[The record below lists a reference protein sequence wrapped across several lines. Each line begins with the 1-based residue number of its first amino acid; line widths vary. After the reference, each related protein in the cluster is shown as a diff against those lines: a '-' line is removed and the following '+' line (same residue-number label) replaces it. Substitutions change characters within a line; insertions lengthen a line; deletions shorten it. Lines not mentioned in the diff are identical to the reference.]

1 MTGMNAMPASAELGF
16 SNPLGRAAL
25 GSLSW
30 SKEEGER
37 LRLAVI
43 TLVALLLFIP
53 LALYIPTLDVPA
65 PEREKAEVLPPQLAK
80 LIVEPK
86 VTEKPKV
93 IEPPKSIEKN
103 KPIEKPDPK
112 PVEDKATPKPKPTEP
127 VAKPIPK
134 PITKPAP
141 VKPSPKPTSQAV
153 EKARETASRS
163 GLLTMKD
170 RLASMRKPAPKAA
183 PVIQA
188 NTGDAGSSASD
199 PKTRDQTQ
207 PGGDVLQGSGGVK
220 DVQASTQAQAKVAGH
235 EVRQVAAPKQAEPA
249 VASAPAPKQKPAVGE
264 RPMSNIRQVFDSG
277 KTALYSLYQRELRK
291 DPTLAGKVLLELVI
305 EPDGS
310 VSACKVV
317 SSELGNP
324 ALAQKIALR
333 VRLFNFG
340 TDNVEARKVRFPI
353 DFLPG

>member
-1 MTGMNAMPASAELGF
+1 MTSMNAMPASAEFGF
-16 SNPLGRAAL
+16 TNPLGRAAL
-25 GSLSW
+25 ASLSW

-43 TLVALLLFIP
+43 TVVALLVFIP

-65 PEREKAEVLPPQLAK
+65 PERETAEALPPQLAK

-86 VTEKPKV
+86 AIENTKVVAPSKPVEKPK
-93 IEPPKSIEKN
+93 
-103 KPIEKPDPK
+103 PIAKPDPK
-112 PVEDKATPKPKPTEP
+112 PVENKAPLEPKPAQPEARP
-127 VAKPIPK
+127 APK
-134 PITKPAP
+134 PVLEKSTPR
-141 VKPSPKPTSQAV
+141 PTRQTV
-153 EKARETASRS
+153 EKARETASRT

-170 RLASMRKPAPKAA
+170 RLASMRKPKPKAV

-188 NTGDAGSSASD
+188 NTGDVGSTTSNT
-199 PKTRDQTQ
+199 KTQDETQ
-207 PGGDVLQGSGGVK
+207 PNGGALQGSGGVR
-220 DVQASTQAQAKVAGH
+220 DVQASTQAKADVAGH
-235 EVRQVAAPKQAEPA
+235 EVRQVAAPEPAKPA

-317 SSELGNP
+317 NSELGNP

-340 TDNVEARKVRFPI
+340 ADNVETRKVRFPI